1 MLRVKMS
8 GIIIKGTSRELLIKT
23 LKYYRV
29 NVFKG
34 TMEVLHM
41 KSECVSAE

>member
-1 MLRVKMS
+1 MLRGKMS
-8 GIIIKGTSRELLIKT
+8 DIIIKGTSRELLKT

-41 KSECVSAE
+41 KGVE

>member
-1 MLRVKMS
+1 MLRGKMS
-8 GIIIKGTSRELLIKT
+8 DIIIKGTSRELLKT

-34 TMEVLHM
+34 TMKVLHM
-41 KSECVSAE
+41 KSECASVE

>member
-1 MLRVKMS
+1 MLRGKMS
-8 GIIIKGTSRELLIKT
+8 DIIIKGTSRELLKT

>member
-1 MLRVKMS
+1 MLRGKMS
-8 GIIIKGTSRELLIKT
+8 DINIKGTSRELLKT

>member
-1 MLRVKMS
+1 MLRGKMS
-8 GIIIKGTSRELLIKT
+8 DIIIKGASRELLKT

>member
-1 MLRVKMS
+1 MLRVKMRD
-8 GIIIKGTSRELLIKT
+8 IIIKGTSRELLKT

>member
-1 MLRVKMS
+1 MLRGKMS
-8 GIIIKGTSRELLIKT
+8 DIIIKGTSRELLKT
-23 LKYYRV
+23 LKSYRV

-41 KSECVSAE
+41 KNECVSAE